1 MTKKTIKKLSVKI
14 EDNFK
19 NDKVV
24 FCFLVFSS
32 SKFVEFLL
40 VKLNSFFIKC
50 EYKKKKKSNVN
61 RKFIELSVSLDN
73 YVTLKKE
80 LIFEFDKERLKFKFL
95 YVLLKNKKLSV
106 NFFEENYFNL
116 VIKEDILKII
126 NKFILSN
133 LLIKNVFF
141 FKFLFLF
148 YYIFVKTINNLNC
161 IIFNKL

>member
-1 MTKKTIKKLSVKI
+1 M
-14 EDNFK
+14 
-19 NDKVV
+19 
-24 FCFLVFSS
+24 
-32 SKFVEFLL
+32 
-40 VKLNSFFIKC
+40 
-50 EYKKKKKSNVN
+50 
-61 RKFIELSVSLDN
+61 
-73 YVTLKKE
+73 KKE

>member
-1 MTKKTIKKLSVKI
+1 
-14 EDNFK
+14 
-19 NDKVV
+19 
-24 FCFLVFSS
+24 
-32 SKFVEFLL
+32 
-40 VKLNSFFIKC
+40 
-50 EYKKKKKSNVN
+50 
-61 RKFIELSVSLDN
+61 
-73 YVTLKKE
+73 LKKE